1 MYYRE
6 PRYFADFYC
15 IGGECPDNCCHGWLI
30 NWKAEEVEKVKNA
43 PGISQEMIEL
53 VDRTFVPNVNDNKR
67 YMIEFN
73 DEGNCPFLLND
84 GYCKIQRELGAEY
97 LSHTCM
103 VYPRRYIFAND
114 ILYRFC
120 NMSCYEMMKKMLHDE
135 KAMDLVNY
143 PIKVTEKLHYVTGN
157 TPELLSEHPELKY
170 RGELLEF
177 FYELIADKKR
187 SVEDSIV
194 LGALAAQKFTQY
206 SEDGNYDLIPDAIK
220 AFKKQFHNAE
230 QLKKVMEIQPN
241 YSIKLG
247 ALAQA
252 YNSLKAQLVS
262 LSSLADNTGNLNADL
277 YLQGEKR
284 LIEAFKDRPF
294 CFRNIA
300 LNLLLELRLPF
311 QFTEVSILE
320 NYSIFVTAY
329 ALLKLISIATSEWA
343 NLNETEGRVSAGSG
357 IGINFKI
364 KVDTDSFVHQSC
376 ALISRDLCHNETN
389 SKNILKFLKDKKM
402 LSPAYL
408 ALLVK

>member
-6 PRYFADFYC
+6 PRYFVDFYC
-15 IGGECPDNCCHGWLI
+15 IGGDCPDNCCHGWRI
-30 NWKAEEVEKVKNA
+30 DWDSEEVEKVKNA
-43 PGISQEMIEL
+43 PSISQEMKEL
-53 VDRTFVPNVNDNKR
+53 VDRTFVPNVGDNKK
-67 YMIEFN
+67 YMIKYN
-73 DEGNCPFLLND
+73 DEGICPFLLND

-97 LSHTCM
+97 LSRTCM
-103 VYPRRYIFAND
+103 VYPRRYIYADD

-120 NMSCYEMMKKMLHDE
+120 GMSCYEMMKKMLHDE

-143 PIKVTEKLHYVTGN
+143 PIKTTYTLQNVIGN

-194 LGALAAQKFTQY
+194 LGALAAQKFSQY
-206 SEDGNYDLIPDAIK
+206 VEDKNYDLIPDAIK
-220 AFKKQFHNAE
+220 AFKKQFHDAG
-230 QLKKVMEIQPN
+230 QLKKVMGIQPN
-241 YSIKLG
+241 YNIKLG
-247 ALAQA
+247 VLAQA
-252 YNSLKAQLVS
+252 YNLSKTKTIP

-300 LNLLLELRLPF
+300 LNLLFELRLPF
-311 QFTEVSILE
+311 QFTEFSILE

-343 NLNETEGRVSAGSG
+343 NLNETEGKSSDGNV
-357 IGINFKI
+357 GINFKI
-364 KVDTDSFVHQSC
+364 KIDTDSFVHQSC
-376 ALISRDLCHNETN
+376 AVISRDLCHAEAN
-389 SKNILKFLKDKKM
+389 SKKLLKFLKDKKM